1 MKRVLF
7 ITNYPSPY
15 RVNFYDELGK
25 YLDVTVLFADRV
37 EQKVTRDAAWFEES
51 RGGFRMVQ
59 LKKRILTLHGRD
71 LCVDVT
77 QWVRKEFDAIVVCGY
92 SSPTAVL
99 AMAYMRLHKIPFYME
114 VDGGL
119 IRPDSRIKYLIK
131 KFLVTLPDAWISS
144 GRYTTKYLTHYGA
157 DESNIQYYPFSSLWE
172 QDIPESIPTHEEKQS
187 LRQALGIAEENVVVS
202 VSRFIASKRL
212 DMLIKSGASLGKDVG
227 IYIIGGEPTDEY
239 LQLQKELGADHVH
252 FVGFMKKDRLAQYY
266 RAADLF
272 ALPTQTDVWGLV
284 INEAMAYGL
293 PVVTTDRCVA
303 GLELIESGKNGYII
317 PVDDQEALT
326 EAIRKTLAS
335 DCSALGAAALEA
347 IRPYTIQNM
356 AKFSMQLPPAQTGYT
371 SSCFLR

>member
-37 EQKVTRDAAWFEES
+37 AKKVTRDAAWFEES

-59 LKKRILTLHGRD
+59 LKKRILTVHGRD

-77 QWVRKEFDAIVVCGY
+77 QWVKKDFDAIVVCGY
-92 SSPTAVL
+92 SSPTAIL
-99 AMAYMRLHKIPFYME
+99 AMAYMRLRGIPFYME

-119 IRPDSRIKYLIK
+119 IRPDSKVKYLIK
-131 KFLVTLPDAWISS
+131 KVLVTLPKAWISS
-144 GRYTTKYLTHYGA
+144 GRFTTQYLTHYGA
-157 DESNIQYYPFSSLWE
+157 DESNIQHYPFSSLWE
-172 QDIPESIPTHEEKQS
+172 RDIPSVVPTAEEKQA
-187 LRQALGIAEENVVVS
+187 LRRKLGIREEKMVIS

-212 DMLIKSGASLGKDVG
+212 DMLIRSAAELGEAVG
-227 IYIIGGEPTDEY
+227 VYLIGGEPTEEY
-239 LQLQKELGADHVH
+239 LRIQKELGAENVH
-252 FVGFMKKDRLAQYY
+252 FIGFLKKDRLAEYY

-284 INEAMAYGL
+284 INESMAQGL

-317 PVDDQEALT
+317 PVDDQQALT
-326 EAIRKTLAS
+326 EAIRRTLEG
-335 DCSALGAAALEA
+335 DCAAMGAAALET
-347 IRPYTIQNM
+347 IRPYTIENM
-356 AKFSMQLPPAQTGYT
+356 AAAHVKLFS
-371 SSCFLR
+371 